1 MTSLTVWH
9 DGICP
14 LCRAEISLMR
24 RPNTRGAIYFVDAT
38 KLLARLP
45 IVLQAFETAN
55 LGFLRVRPALQWVV
69 RRVVLK

>member
-24 RPNTRGAIYFVDAT
+24 RLNTRGAIYFVDAT

-55 LGFLRVRPALQWVV
+55 LGLLRVRPALHWVV

>member
-14 LCRAEISLMR
+14 LGRAETSLMR
-24 RPNTRGAIYFVDAT
+24 RLITRGAIYFVDAT

-45 IVLQAFETAN
+45 IVLQALETAN
-55 LGFLRVRPALQWVV
+55 LGLLRVRPALQ
-69 RRVVLK
+69 RVVLK